1 MQGQA
6 WNKILGKSVS
16 LKIFYLQEQEQK
28 AGRKMKCGCQDELP
42 CAVPGPALAGLWST
56 DESYA
61 TPDLILEIS
70 VPVETS
76 L

>member
-1 MQGQA
+1 
-6 WNKILGKSVS
+6 
-16 LKIFYLQEQEQK
+16 
-28 AGRKMKCGCQDELP
+28 MKCGCQDELP
-42 CAVPGPALAGLWST
+42 GAVPGPALARLWSA